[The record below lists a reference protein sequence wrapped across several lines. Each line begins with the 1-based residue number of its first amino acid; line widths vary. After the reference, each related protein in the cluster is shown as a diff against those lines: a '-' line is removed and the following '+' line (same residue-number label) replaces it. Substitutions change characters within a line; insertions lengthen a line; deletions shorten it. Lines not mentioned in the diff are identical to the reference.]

1 GAHVD
6 QPVGRRAGSLRR
18 QGHQAA
24 NLRLSGHPQVVAGHA
39 GRLGPPGQDFRIECG
54 GGGGIG
60 RQQLVPDESSP
71 DIGVAHDEVS
81 SFLRATS
88 STVDDR
94 RDILPCRAVH
104 CHDCCVNSLR
114 VCCRSRQIRYRPLAM
129 TRPPPRHTRSGGST
143 CQTNRSM
150 AMPQSRAVYSKGAT
164 SEGGAERKASVSR
177 YCPIAASTPRARS
190 HGRSEEHTSELQSL
204 RHLVCRLLLEKK
216 KEE

>member
-1 GAHVD
+1 MALD
-6 QPVGRRAGSLRR
+6 L
-18 QGHQAA
+18 
-24 NLRLSGHPQVVAGHA
+24 
-39 GRLGPPGQDFRIECG
+39 LG
-54 GGGGIG
+54 
-60 RQQLVPDESSP
+60 
-71 DIGVAHDEVS
+71 
-81 SFLRATS
+81 ATS

-190 HGRSEEHTSELQSL
+190 HGQWLRSSGTHTGAAAAVANTVIRPTVQKRSEERRVGKECRSRGATS
-204 RHLVCRLLLEKK
+204 HEKK
-216 KEE
+216 R